1 MSRILPYSRRHVRL
15 PRWPAVCN
23 HWRIT
28 IPLRSKWSHNCR
40 STRPIRQ
47 PLFNRSH
54 RMFRLRSPAHWV
66 HRRPAPVYRSLRR
79 SCRYYSYVCIYIQT
93 VLGPVMVAPVG
104 TTRITV
110 ICVCVCVW
118 LAALLWLA
126 THKRGSVCLCLC
138 IGLYDRVCV
147 GVCCMTCWLIISN
160 LVFYSVD
167 RRNWIARLPSW
178 IAGNNSCRAMCR
190 SWTIGRRCRTTFFWS
205 RASTKTSK
213 WKYRPSSRSWSRTYI
228 TFGSVSIRHRILI
241 NCHSVY
247 PVYIYVR
254 TCICICIWHACPDK
268 SFKSH

>member
-66 HRRPAPVYRSLRR
+66 HRRPAPAYRSLRR

-126 THKRGSVCLCLC
+126 THRRGSVCLSVFMFQSLWSSLC
-138 IGLYDRVCV
+138 GRLLYDMLSDNIEFGFLQRRQEE
-147 GVCCMTCWLIISN
+147 LDRKAAE
-160 LVFYSVD
+160 LD
-167 RRNWIARLPSW
+167 RREQQLQGNVPQLNNWPPLPDNFFLKPCFYQDIEVEIPPEFQKLVKNLYYIW
-178 IAGNNSCRAMCR
+178 ICKHS
-190 SWTIGRRCRTTFFWS
+190 
-205 RASTKTSK
+205 
-213 WKYRPSSRSWSRTYI
+213 PS
-228 TFGSVSIRHRILI
+228 
-241 NCHSVY
+241 HS
-247 PVYIYVR
+247 
-254 TCICICIWHACPDK
+254 D
-268 SFKSH
+268 